1 DGNILLTI
9 GSRELAK
16 YCEDE
21 FLKERLI
28 VRIIPDAEG
37 LSVCSDLG
45 IKGKNIIAI
54 QGLFTQAMNEAMIDM
69 YQIKFIVSK
78 MSGTTGGFEDKLHAA
93 KVKDIPIY
101 AVGNKANDEEGVT
114 SEEILKYFGVA
125 PARRITLAGVGMG
138 NINMVTAEVQKAVKD
153 ADLLL
158 GAERLIDIFKDSVA
172 KKEKMYLSKDIIPYI
187 QEHPEYRNI
196 VILFSGD
203 SGFYSGAK
211 KLYEALGRSTN
222 EGKIANENADD
233 RVEGSEEKTTDV
245 VISILPGISS
255 VSALAARLKVNYDD
269 AMILSMH
276 GKEIHNLAEKIRYN
290 KKIFLLLSGKEDVRR
305 IGRELIN
312 AELDVQIFAASSLSY
327 ENEQIA
333 ALSPQECISF
343 ETEGPVTLFIKNDGA
358 VKKVLTPGM
367 ANEDFIRE
375 KVPMTKEEV
384 REISL
389 CKLRLTEDSVL
400 YDIGSGTGSVT
411 TEAARLS
418 DSIFVYAIE
427 RKEDAYLLTQ
437 KNLAKYHLDN
447 LQVIKGEAPEAM
459 KGLKPATHAFIG
471 GSGGNLKEIIR
482 SLYEI
487 NPTMRVV
494 INAVSIET
502 ISELKEVLKMPNVK
516 NADVVLAQFSH
527 GKTLLD
533 YTLMSADNPVWICS
547 FDLCEPA
554 ENNPEK

>member
-1 DGNILLTI
+1 
-9 GSRELAK
+9 
-16 YCEDE
+16 
-21 FLKERLI
+21 
-28 VRIIPDAEG
+28 
-37 LSVCSDLG
+37 
-45 IKGKNIIAI
+45 
-54 QGLFTQAMNEAMIDM
+54 M
-69 YQIKFIVSK
+69 
-78 MSGTTGGFEDKLHAA
+78 
-93 KVKDIPIY
+93 
-101 AVGNKANDEEGVT
+101 
-114 SEEILKYFGVA
+114 
-125 PARRITLAGVGMG
+125 
-138 NINMVTAEVQKAVKD
+138 
-153 ADLLL
+153 
-158 GAERLIDIFKDSVA
+158 
-172 KKEKMYLSKDIIPYI
+172 
-187 QEHPEYRNI
+187 
-196 VILFSGD
+196 
-203 SGFYSGAK
+203 
-211 KLYEALGRSTN
+211 
-222 EGKIANENADD
+222 
-233 RVEGSEEKTTDV
+233 
-245 VISILPGISS
+245 
-255 VSALAARLKVNYDD
+255 
-269 AMILSMH
+269 
-276 GKEIHNLAEKIRYN
+276 
-290 KKIFLLLSGKEDVRR
+290 
-305 IGRELIN
+305 IN

-427 RKEDAYLLTQ
+427 RKEDAFLLTQ
-437 KNLAKYHLDN
+437 KNLAKFHLDN
-447 LQVIKGEAPEAM
+447 VQVIKGEAPEALI
-459 KGLKPATHAFIG
+459 GLKIATHAFIG
-471 GSGGNLKEIIR
+471 GSGGNLKEIINT
-482 SLYEI
+482 LYEI

-547 FDLCEPA
+547 FDLCKPA
-554 ENNPEK
+554 EQ